1 MDPLLPPAI
10 QARFALPGA
19 SRGSVRAEYAVR
31 TDATR
36 GVAGV
41 RAVDACPAERNRRRV
56 AGLSDT
62 PVDPLQLIWTIDR
75 DREDFSNF

>member
-1 MDPLLPPAI
+1 MDHLLPPAI

-19 SRGSVRAEYAVR
+19 SRDSARVVRVDAGRGAV
-31 TDATR
+31 
-36 GVAGV
+36 GV
-41 RAVDACPAERNRRRV
+41 RVVDACSGERNRTRV
-56 AGLSDT
+56 VGLSDT